1 MIKVHLDF
9 ETRSVL
15 SVVDVGPWR
24 YSLDPSTTVL
34 CLCYRVEYPNGQTF
48 HATITKELF
57 NSWFDNHIMSCVYPD
72 DRADII
78 AVEKIID
85 LAKNKDVRFFAHNS
99 MFEYCMWNNI
109 LAKAYG
115 FPELKDFNRWECT
128 ASKAAAHALPRA
140 LGKCA
145 IALHLTQKKDE
156 TGKRIMMK
164 MSKPKKISAKDK
176 TIWNDKEEDYKVLY
190 DYCEQ
195 DVVVESAIDNA
206 LPPLIPLER
215 EVWKLDQIINARGVN
230 IDRAALDKAIKFV
243 TIFKDKLNNEL
254 LDLTSGAVS
263 KATEVAKLTRYIR
276 DFVDETELPNLNAT
290 NITEYLKVCTDSK
303 IRRILEIRQQAGKS
317 STSKLETMKLCICP
331 DGNIRDILMYH
342 GASTGRW
349 SGKGIQVQNFP
360 RGDKS
365 YDSDKVIEDL
375 KTLDYDTFEFIY
387 PNVVDA
393 ISTALRGFI
402 KAEDGEDLIAAD
414 FSAIEARVVL
424 WLAGAEKGLK
434 AFREGADIYCE
445 LASEIYKRKITKK
458 DKDERQLGKTGV
470 LGCGYQMGPDRF
482 KAQVKTQTG
491 LDISRET
498 ADLVVK
504 TYRATY
510 PEVVAFWY
518 AQERAAIRAVR
529 EAGRIIKEGPV
540 MWKVQGKFLYCRLLS
555 GRCIAYCEPVI
566 KPIETKW
573 GEIKEQLTFMAENPV
588 TRKWERQHTYGGAI
602 VENIVQATARD
613 LMAWGMLNLE
623 KHGYKIRMTVHD
635 EVVASCKKGAG
646 DVKEFEK
653 LLCTTPEWATT
664 CPIVAE
670 GWIGERY
677 RK

>member
-9 ETRSVL
+9 ETRSIL
-15 SVVDVGPWR
+15 SVTDVGPWR

-34 CLCYRVEYPNGQTF
+34 CLCYKVEYPGGKTI
-48 HATITKELF
+48 ATTITKDMF
-57 NSWFDNHIMSCVYPD
+57 NEWFDDTVMRCIHPN
-72 DRADII
+72 I
-78 AVEKIID
+78 AGIDKIID
-85 LAKNKDVRFFAHNS
+85 LAKSKNVRFFAHNS
-99 MFEYCMWNNI
+99 MFEYCIWNNI
-109 LAKAYG
+109 LVPAYG
-115 FPELKDFNRWECT
+115 FPELKDFDRWECT

-145 IALHLTQKKDE
+145 IALRLPQEKDE
-156 TGKRIMMK
+156 TGKRIMLK
-164 MSKPKKISAKDK
+164 LSRPKNISKKDK
-176 TIWNDKEEDYKVLY
+176 TIWNDKKEDFKVLY

-195 DVVVESAIDNA
+195 DVIVESAIDNA
-206 LPPLIPLER
+206 LPSLIPLER
-215 EVWKLDQIINARGVN
+215 EIWKLDQEINARGVC
-230 IDRAALDKAIKFV
+230 IDLEALDTAIQFV
-243 TIFKDKLNNEL
+243 DIFKNKLNSEL
-254 LDLTSGAVS
+254 ETLTGGEVS
-263 KATEVAKLTRYIR
+263 KASEVAKLTRYLHK
-276 DFVDETELPNLNAT
+276 FVDKSELPGLNAAV
-290 NITEYLKVCTDSK
+290 ITEYLKTCTNEK
-303 IRRILEIRQQAGKS
+303 IRRVLEIRQQAGKS
-317 STSKLETMKLCICP
+317 STSKLETMKKCVCS
-331 DGNIRDILMYH
+331 DGHVRDILMYH

-360 RGDKS
+360 RGGKQYDIDNVIETLKMHD
-365 YDSDKVIEDL
+365 YDS
-375 KTLDYDTFEFIY
+375 FEFLY

-393 ISTALRGFI
+393 ISAALRGFI
-402 KAEDGEDLIAAD
+402 KADDNEDLIAAD

-482 KAQVKTQTG
+482 KAQVKTLTG
-491 LDISRET
+491 LDITREM
-498 ADLVVK
+498 ADHVVK

-518 AQERAAIRAVR
+518 AQERAAVRAVK
-529 EAGRIIKEGPV
+529 ETGKIIKEGPV

-573 GEIKEQLTFMAENPV
+573 GEVKEQLTFMAEN
-588 TRKWERQHTYGGAI
+588 TLTKKWERQHTYGGAI

-635 EVVASCKKGAG
+635 EVVASVEKDKGNI
-646 DVKEFEK
+646 KEFER
-653 LLCTTPEWATT
+653 LLCDVPEWAKD
-664 CPIVAE
+664 CPVIAE